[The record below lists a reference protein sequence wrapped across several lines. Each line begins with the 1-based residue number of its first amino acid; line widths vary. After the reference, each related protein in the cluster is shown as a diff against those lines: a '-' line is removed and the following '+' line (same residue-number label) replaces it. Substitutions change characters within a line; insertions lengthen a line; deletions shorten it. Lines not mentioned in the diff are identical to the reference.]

1 MDDTSFLSIVPPLVT
16 IILAVSTRNVLLSL
30 GLGVLLGMTIH
41 HGFNPID
48 GVVGVLEDGVF
59 AQFSKGSNAQ
69 ILILIAVIGGFVYQL
84 DGSGGMRAFANFLA
98 RGVRTR
104 AKAQVSVLVSG
115 VAIFFTDSGNPLIL
129 GPVFRPIFDRFRIC
143 REKLAFIIDA
153 TSSPVCVLI
162 PFIGWG
168 VYIMSLITEG
178 FAQLPGTQPE
188 EVDAFE
194 ILIEVLPFQF
204 YPFLALAS
212 VVIFTLVGRDF
223 GPMRRAQAYAE
234 SKVGADDAVD
244 EEQDESGPSA
254 KLVVLPL
261 VAVFASMAVFFTS
274 YRITLGNL
282 PGSKIRTSL
291 VISYLLGAV
300 VCAWMSRRET
310 KTPLAESW
318 GRFMTGMQ
326 RMLPILLILIFAWSL
341 GDVCRLLNTSGY
353 LASLIG
359 DDLPP
364 GLLPPILFV
373 LGGVIALST
382 GSSYGTFAI
391 LMPIAISLGDML
403 GAPMSVTIAAVL
415 SGGILGDHAS
425 PISDTT
431 ILSSMATGCEHAD
444 HVRTQLPYALLTG
457 LAALLAFIVA
467 GQTGSAWSIVV
478 GLAALVVLIVA
489 ATRVGRDAGATRAS
503 D

>member
-1 MDDTSFLSIVPPLVT
+1 MDETSILSIVPPIVT

-59 AQFSKGSNAQ
+59 AQVAKQSNAQ
-69 ILILIAVIGGFVYQL
+69 ILILIAVIGGFVHQL
-84 DGSGGMRAFANFLA
+84 DVSGGMRAFANFLA
-98 RGVRTR
+98 RGVKTR
-104 AKAQVSVLVSG
+104 AKAQVSVMVAG

-129 GPVFRPIFDRFRIC
+129 GPVFRPIFDRFGIC

-162 PFIGWG
+162 PFITWG

-178 FAQLPGTQPE
+178 YALLPDAQ

-194 ILIEVLPFQF
+194 ALMGALPFQF

-212 VVIFTLVGRDF
+212 VIIFTIVGRDF
-223 GPMRRAQAYAE
+223 GPMRRAQAA
-234 SKVGADDAVD
+234 ADLKTDVDKDAD
-244 EEQDESGPSA
+244 QEPEQSVSA
-254 KLVVLPL
+254 KVVVLPL
-261 VAVFASMAVFFTS
+261 LMVFVSMAIS
-274 YRITLGNL
+274 LGGYRIMLGEL
-282 PGSKIRTSL
+282 PGGKIRISL
-291 VISYLLGAV
+291 VISYLLGAM
-300 VCAWMSRRET
+300 VCAWMSNRET
-310 KTPLAESW
+310 GTAFAKSW
-318 GRFMTGMQ
+318 QHFMSGMQ

-341 GDVCRLLNTSGY
+341 GDVCRLLDTSGY

-359 DDLPP
+359 QDLPP
-364 GLLPPILFV
+364 GLLPPILFL
-373 LGGVIALST
+373 LGGLISLAT

-391 LMPIAISLGDML
+391 LMPIAMSLSHTL

-415 SGGILGDHAS
+415 SGGVLGDHAS

-431 ILSSMATGCEHAD
+431 ILSSMATGCAHAD
-444 HVRTQLPYALLTG
+444 HVNTQLPYALLTG
-457 LAALLAFIVA
+457 LAALVAFVVA
-467 GQTGSAWSIVV
+467 GQTGSGWSIVAGFLV
-478 GLAALVVLIVA
+478 LVILVVAV
-489 ATRVGRDAGATRAS
+489 TRRSAGAR
-503 D
+503 